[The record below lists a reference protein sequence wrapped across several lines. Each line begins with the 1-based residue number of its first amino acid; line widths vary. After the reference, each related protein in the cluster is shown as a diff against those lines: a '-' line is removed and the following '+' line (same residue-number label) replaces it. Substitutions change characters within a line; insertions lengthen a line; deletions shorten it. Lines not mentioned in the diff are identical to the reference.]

1 VVPMDVDTICTAPL
15 TKEVKKKLQAEGHCY
30 HCQKQGYMSRNCP
43 AKKKKPEQKGIQH
56 TTAHVG
62 EVAEEKTLS
71 TEELKAGLMAL
82 SATDKDKFIDDMV
95 LQGHQNIP
103 NDSSDSA
110 TQDF

>member
-1 VVPMDVDTICTAPL
+1 MDVDTICTAPL
-15 TKEVKKKLQAEGHCY
+15 TEEVKKKLQAEGRCY
-30 HCQKQGYMSRNCP
+30 HCQKQGHMSHNCP
-43 AKKKKPEQKGIQH
+43 AKKKTEQKGPQH
-56 TTAHVG
+56 TAAHVG

-82 SATDKDKFIDDMV
+82 SVTNKDKFIDNMV
-95 LQGHQNIP
+95 LLGHQNVP